1 MSKDAVRADGS
12 ATDPTSQGTG
22 AEAHDEVV
30 LSVEEDR
37 TRLAVQGAGFLA
49 VALVSL
55 FSVVAVWQIASMTGY
70 VALLLLVILALTVAW
85 FTSRAMGRRFSRLL
99 QHTGVVDFG
108 ERTMRIYADSDPKK
122 AIVVPY
128 RDIKSYKLIRQGKA
142 LRLLLSGDWVS
153 HPSGFHLVDI
163 DRPFMAD
170 TLDGLE
176 GQVLDVL
183 RSHHVKQSK
192 K

>member
-1 MSKDAVRADGS
+1 M
-12 ATDPTSQGTG
+12 
-22 AEAHDEVV
+22 
-30 LSVEEDR
+30 
-37 TRLAVQGAGFLA
+37 
-49 VALVSL
+49 
-55 FSVVAVWQIASMTGY
+55 
-70 VALLLLVILALTVAW
+70 
-85 FTSRAMGRRFSRLL
+85 
-99 QHTGVVDFG
+99 VDFG

-153 HPSGFHLVDI
+153 HPSGFQLVDI